1 MTDHNQVIERQ
12 ARWHA
17 TKVILGLFSVI
28 SIFVVIGYIDLF
40 WLFVVIASV
49 FALMIGGAIFQDAY
63 YSKLL
68 ELNKGKWDVQD

>member
-1 MTDHNQVIERQ
+1 MTDHNNALERQ

-17 TKVILGLFSVI
+17 TKVILTYLSTI
-28 SIFVVIGYIDLF
+28 SILIVIGYIDLF

>member
-1 MTDHNQVIERQ
+1 MNSLERQ

-17 TKVILGLFSVI
+17 TKIILIYLSTI
-28 SIFVVIGYIDLF
+28 SIFVVVGYIDLF
-40 WLFVVIASV
+40 YLFVVIASV
-49 FALMIGGAIFQDAY
+49 FALMIAGAIYHDAY

>member
-1 MTDHNQVIERQ
+1 MSVNSLERQ

-17 TKVILGLFSVI
+17 TKIILTYLSTI
-28 SIFVVIGYIDLF
+28 SIFVVVGYIDLF
-40 WLFVVIASV
+40 YLFVVIASV
-49 FALMIGGAIFQDAY
+49 FALMIGGAIFSDAY

>member
-1 MTDHNQVIERQ
+1 VDSRERQ

-17 TKVILGLFSVI
+17 TKIILTYLSTI
-28 SIFVVIGYIDLF
+28 SIFVVVGYIDLF
-40 WLFVVIASV
+40 WLFVVIASMFV
-49 FALMIGGAIFQDAY
+49 LMIAGAIYHDAY

>member
-1 MTDHNQVIERQ
+1 MTDHYQVIEHQ

-17 TKVILGLFSVI
+17 TKVILTYLSTI

>member
-1 MTDHNQVIERQ
+1 MTDHNQDIERQ
-12 ARWHA
+12 ARWYA

-49 FALMIGGAIFQDAY
+49 FALMIGGAIFSDAY
-63 YSKLL
+63 YSKLVEL
-68 ELNKGKWDVQD
+68 EVKKNDTKD